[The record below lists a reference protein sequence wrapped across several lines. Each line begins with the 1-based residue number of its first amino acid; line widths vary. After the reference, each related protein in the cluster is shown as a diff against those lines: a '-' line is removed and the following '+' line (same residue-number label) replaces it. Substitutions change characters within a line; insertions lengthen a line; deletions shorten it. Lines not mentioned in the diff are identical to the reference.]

1 MGSWGPPIGLIP
13 ASHFPIPSLSLP
25 INHLVLKFFSQSRLL
40 GTPTQDMGSTQR
52 LLPEAL
58 AQHHWLTRGFYRER
72 VWTQLVQPHGPWV
85 LDPASP
91 SGNTPPKKIPSSW
104 GPWAEKNASWIQ
116 AEASALKT
124 WGGSQ
129 RYPGPLR
136 ASLWLTAPSPHLSPG
151 FWNPHHHSAAG
162 TEKVSPPGINS
173 QVYVNAATNNFQ
185 IIFKMCLN

>member
-25 INHLVLKFFSQSRLL
+25 INHFVLKFLSQSRLL
-40 GTPTQDMGSTQR
+40 GTPTQDMRSTQR

-85 LDPASP
+85 LGPASP
-91 SGNTPPKKIPSSW
+91 SGNTRPRKIPSSW

-124 WGGSQ
+124 WGVPKVS
-129 RYPGPLR
+129 
-136 ASLWLTAPSPHLSPG
+136 WAPSGFPLAHGSLPSPEPRAYHQASRIHTTILQLVQRKCPHQGLIL
-151 FWNPHHHSAAG
+151 
-162 TEKVSPPGINS
+162 KC
-173 QVYVNAATNNFQ
+173 
-185 IIFKMCLN
+185 M